1 MKIKLKTSYMLLS
14 LLMFIFI
21 ELLFGIMLFVNFRK
35 ILPDDSLFQVDTIY
49 YLFKIL
55 LVIILIILII
65 LTISFIINILFY
77 RKNIIEIH
85 DDYMINRFLIGK
97 QTIYYKDI
105 KDLRIISIYLYV
117 KTQTKDN
124 KQRNF
129 LLNEL
134 YIDMKIRDLKQI
146 LEEKINK
153 Q

>member
-21 ELLFGIMLFVNFRK
+21 EILFGIMLFVNFRK

-129 LLNEL
+129 LLNDL

>member
-65 LTISFIINILFY
+65 STISFIINILFY

-97 QTIYYKDI
+97 QTIY
-105 KDLRIISIYLYV
+105 
-117 KTQTKDN
+117 
-124 KQRNF
+124 
-129 LLNEL
+129 
-134 YIDMKIRDLKQI
+134 
-146 LEEKINK
+146 
-153 Q
+153 

>member
-55 LVIILIILII
+55 LVIILIMLII

-105 KDLRIISIYLYV
+105 KDLRITSIYLYI
-117 KTQTKDN
+117 KPQTKDN

-134 YIDMKIRDLKQI
+134 NIDMKIRDLKQI
-146 LEEKINK
+146 LLEKINK

>member
-21 ELLFGIMLFVNFRK
+21 ELLFGIMLFVNFRT

-105 KDLRIISIYLYV
+105 KDLRITSIYLYV

>member
-14 LLMFIFI
+14 LLIFIFI
-21 ELLFGIMLFVNFRK
+21 ELLSGIMLFVNFRK

-105 KDLRIISIYLYV
+105 KDLRITSIYLYV

-134 YIDMKIRDLKQI
+134 NIDMKIRDLKQI
-146 LEEKINK
+146 LLEKINK

>member
-105 KDLRIISIYLYV
+105 KDLRITSIYLYI

-134 YIDMKIRDLKQI
+134 NIDMKIRDLKQI
-146 LEEKINK
+146 LLEKINK

>member
-77 RKNIIEIH
+77 KKNIIEIH

-97 QTIYYKDI
+97 QIIYYKDI
-105 KDLRIISIYLYV
+105 KDLRITSIYLYI

-134 YIDMKIRDLKQI
+134 NIDMKIRDLKQI
-146 LEEKINK
+146 LLEKINK

>member
-14 LLMFIFI
+14 LLIFIFI
-21 ELLFGIMLFVNFRK
+21 ELLSGIMLFVNFRK

-65 LTISFIINILFY
+65 LTISFIINIIFH
-77 RKNIIEIH
+77 RRNIIEIH

-105 KDLRIISIYLYV
+105 KDLRITSIYLYV

-134 YIDMKIRDLKQI
+134 NIDIKIRDLKQI
-146 LEEKINK
+146 LLEKINK